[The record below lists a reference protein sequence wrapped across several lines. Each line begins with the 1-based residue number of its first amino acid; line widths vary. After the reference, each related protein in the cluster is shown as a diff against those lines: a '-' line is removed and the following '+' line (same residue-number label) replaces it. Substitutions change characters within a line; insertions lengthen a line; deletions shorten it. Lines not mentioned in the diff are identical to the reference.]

1 MHCGPVA
8 AAANIQLDVT
18 CPNVLA
24 QEGIEMMGNSPADT
38 NTLERDIIEVPITI
52 ENGYIIPSTTPG
64 LGIGRVKEEILD
76 QYPYQS
82 ERQGHTYEIG
92 DRYRK
97 YP

>member
-24 QEGIEMMGNSPADT
+24 QEGIEMMGNSPEDT
-38 NTLERDIIEVPITI
+38 NTLERDIIEVPIKI
-52 ENGYIIPSTTPG
+52 EKGYIIPSTAPG
-64 LGIGRVKEEILD
+64 LGIGRVKEEMLD
-76 QYPYQS
+76 QYPYQL
-82 ERQGHTYEIG
+82 EHQGPRARVE